1 MTNDSPLSALASRI
15 AESTTLAIAGRA
27 RRMQSEG
34 CDVVSLGMGEPD
46 FPTPDVVK
54 RAAIR
59 AIEEN
64 HTHYTQ
70 PNGIPELRAAVAR
83 KFERDNGV
91 AATAESVLVSVGGK
105 HSIANAML
113 ALIDMGDEVLIPA
126 PYWTSYPELVLL
138 ADGKPI
144 IVDTRQS
151 GYDLPVELLRAA
163 VTQRTR
169 ALMLNSPS
177 NPSGVMLGRERLEE
191 IAAFAVEHNLVVI
204 SDELYEK
211 IVYDN
216 NEHVSIA
223 SLPGMAERTVTVN
236 GVSKAFSMTGWRI
249 GFATGPRPIIDAM
262 ARIQSQITSNPTSIS
277 QYAALAALTEITTEV
292 DEMVAAFG
300 RRRTLISE
308 LVGAIPDTS
317 FPTPQGAFYLLVDV
331 SSYLG
336 GRVADDVALANHLLE
351 HHFVSTVPGSAFGA
365 PGTLRL
371 SYASSESDL
380 RKAAGRIAEGLRE
393 IRAQG

>member
-1 MTNDSPLSALASRI
+1 MQ
-15 AESTTLAIAGRA
+15 AEGL
-27 RRMQSEG
+27 
-34 CDVVSLGMGEPD
+34 DVVSLGMGEPD
-46 FPTPDVVK
+46 FPTPDPIK

-70 PNGIPELRAAVAR
+70 PNGIPALREAIAR
-83 KFERDNGV
+83 KFERDNGI
-91 AATAESVLVSVGGK
+91 ATNADSVLVSVGGK
-105 HSIANAML
+105 HSIANAIL
-113 ALIDMGDEVLIPA
+113 SLVNSGDEVLIPA

-138 ADGKPI
+138 ADGQPV

-151 GYDLPVELLRAA
+151 HYNLPVERLREAL
-163 VTQRTR
+163 TPRTR
-169 ALMLNSPS
+169 VLMLNSPS
-177 NPSGVMLGRERLEE
+177 NPSGVMLDREELEE
-191 IAAFAVEHNLVVI
+191 IAAFAVENDLVVI

-223 SLPGMAERTVTVN
+223 TMPGMAERTITVN

-277 QYAALAALTEITTEV
+277 QYAALAALTELTDEV
-292 DEMVAAFG
+292 DQMVAAFA

-308 LVGAIPDTS
+308 LISAIPDTF
-317 FPTPQGAFYLLVDV
+317 FPVPSGAFYLLVDI
-331 SSYLG
+331 SAYLG
-336 GRVADDVALANHLLE
+336 GTIPDDVALANHLLE
-351 HHFVSTVPGSAFGA
+351 HHLVSTVPGSAFGA

-371 SYASSESDL
+371 SYASSEEDL
-380 RKAAGRIAEGLRE
+380 QKAAERIAEGLAE
-393 IRAQG
+393 IRS